1 MKKREKNKHKDKR
14 KSFLIA
20 LSVLLFLVG
29 SMIIDP
35 FAGLICFALAAIM
48 ALAACF
54 TAKRWVRYTA
64 LFLLVV
70 AAILIIFQFSQAR
83 DHYLKYR
90 DKSVYRNT
98 N

>member
-1 MKKREKNKHKDKR
+1 MKKIEKNNHKDKSKR
-14 KSFLIA
+14 FLIS

-29 SMIIDP
+29 GMITDP

-48 ALAACF
+48 ALAALF
-54 TAKRWVRYTA
+54 TAKGWVRYAA
-64 LFLLVV
+64 LLLLVFAV
-70 AAILIIFQFSQAR
+70 MLIIFQFTQAR

-90 DKSVYRNT
+90 DKYVSRNK